1 MMSSHMSN
9 EVSNSAQLLLEQEL
23 LCFHEIMAK
32 TQDILDD
39 SDTISLKSILDL
51 LDIRDHW
58 IERLKHLETK
68 RVNSSISKSDL
79 KKTQLF
85 QQISAIAKSLVV
97 TDAKLL
103 DLLQVKKMNVVKEM
117 GKIAD
122 NRGEATNAMKNVQQP
137 TILDTRSI

>member
-1 MMSSHMSN
+1 MNLTDNMTYH
-9 EVSNSAQLLLEQEL
+9 SANLLLEQEL
-23 LCFHEIMAK
+23 HCFHEIMAK
-32 TQDILDD
+32 TQEILDD

-58 IERLKHLETK
+58 IERLKHLESK
-68 RVNSSISKSDL
+68 RSSTLRGGTDSKYAKL
-79 KKTQLF
+79 QT
-85 QQISAIAKSLVV
+85 QISAIAKSLVV

-103 DLLQVKKMNVVKEM
+103 DILQVRKMNAVKEM

-122 NRGEATNAMKNVQQP
+122 NRGEATNAMKNIQQP

>member
-1 MMSSHMSN
+1 MTHPN
-9 EVSNSAQLLLEQEL
+9 VVLPNSAKILLEQEL
-23 LCFHEIMAK
+23 QCFHEIMAK
-32 TQDILDD
+32 TQEIVDD

-58 IERLKHLETK
+58 IERLKHLEMK
-68 RVNSSISKSDL
+68 KSSMDLQNSAVKESKIM
-79 KKTQLF
+79 

-103 DLLQVKKMNVVKEM
+103 DILQVRKMNVIKEM

-122 NRGEATNAMKNVQQP
+122 NRGEATNAMKNTQQP
-137 TILDTRSI
+137 TIVDTRSI

>member
-1 MMSSHMSN
+1 MIAPGIQLHH
-9 EVSNSAQLLLEQEL
+9 SAQLLLEQEL
-23 LCFHEIMAK
+23 ECFHGIMAK
-32 TQDILDD
+32 TQEILDD

-58 IERLKHLETK
+58 IERLKHLESK
-68 RVNSSISKSDL
+68 RSKLDMSDL
-79 KKTQLF
+79 ELKNSRLAK
-85 QQISAIAKSLVV
+85 QISAIAKSLVV

-103 DLLQVKKMNVVKEM
+103 DILQVRKMNAIKEM

-122 NRGEATNAMKNVQQP
+122 NRGEATNVMKNVQQP